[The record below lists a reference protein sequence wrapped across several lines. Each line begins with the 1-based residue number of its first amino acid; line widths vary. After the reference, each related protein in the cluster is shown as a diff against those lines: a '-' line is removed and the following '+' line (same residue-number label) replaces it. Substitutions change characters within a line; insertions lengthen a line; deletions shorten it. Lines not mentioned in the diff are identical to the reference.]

1 MKRDKTIVSAA
12 LLLIAIFIFYLFT
25 KPISDP
31 LKHTEII
38 GLKKIPLSDIRQ
50 ALNND
55 EYKNQSLLSLK
66 RSWIKEELKKNP
78 LVQDVKVQGI
88 LLPFTKIRILIKEIP
103 ILAVLDLGKERV
115 IFDTKG
121 TSYKIS
127 PEKFSYLEKI
137 FKNDGTAHKRTSSRL
152 RRTNDRNVLQVHED
166 HEDDENAEIGVR
178 EQSPDTI
185 PKIYA
190 KSSFY
195 TKENLHNLNAIIQHI
210 EKAIS
215 SIGFD
220 EKIHTIYCGPSENLR
235 LTGNHF
241 EYKIGKLSNRSLARV
256 KRLDLA
262 LIKIEELLTK
272 DKIDLKYIDLSLSTK
287 EIILGKNE

>member
-1 MKRDKTIVSAA
+1 MKRDKTITSVA
-12 LLLIAIFIFYLFT
+12 LLLIALFIFYLFT
-25 KPISDP
+25 QPISNP
-31 LKHTEII
+31 LEHTEII
-38 GLKKIPLSDIRQ
+38 GLKKIPLRDIKQ

-66 RSWIKEELKKNP
+66 RRWIKEELKKNP

-88 LLPFTKIRILIKEIP
+88 LLPTSKIRILVKEIP
-103 ILAVLDLGKERV
+103 ILAVLDLGKERI

-121 TSYKIS
+121 TSYKTS
-127 PEKFSYLEKI
+127 PENFSYLETI
-137 FKNDGTAHKRTSSRL
+137 FAGDS
-152 RRTNDRNVLQVHED
+152 
-166 HEDDENAEIGVR
+166 
-178 EQSPDTI
+178 I

-195 TKENLHNLNAIIQHI
+195 TKENLHNLNAIIRYI
-210 EKAIS
+210 ENVIS
-215 SIGFD
+215 SIGFH

-241 EYKIGKLSNRSLARV
+241 EYKIGKLTNRSLARV
-256 KRLDLA
+256 KRLDMA
-262 LIKIEELLTK
+262 LIKIEELLSK

-287 EIILGKNE
+287 EIILGKNKNE

>member
-1 MKRDKTIVSAA
+1 MKRDKKITSVA
-12 LLLIAIFIFYLFT
+12 LLLVALFIFYLFT

-137 FKNDGTAHKRTSSRL
+137 FREDRTAHKRTSSRL
-152 RRTNDRNVLQVHED
+152 RRTNDRSVLQVHED
-166 HEDDENAEIGVR
+166 HEDDENAEIGVW

-210 EKAIS
+210 ENAIS
-215 SIGFD
+215 SIGFH

-241 EYKIGKLSNRSLARV
+241 EYKIGKLNNRSLARV

>member
-1 MKRDKTIVSAA
+1 MKRDKKITSVA
-12 LLLIAIFIFYLFT
+12 LLLVALFIFYLFT

-137 FKNDGTAHKRTSSRL
+137 FREDRTAHKRTSSRL
-152 RRTNDRNVLQVHED
+152 RRTNDRSVLKVHED
-166 HEDDENAEIGVR
+166 HEDDENAEIEDCG
-178 EQSPDTI
+178 QS
-185 PKIYA
+185 
-190 KSSFY
+190 
-195 TKENLHNLNAIIQHI
+195 L
-210 EKAIS
+210 
-215 SIGFD
+215 
-220 EKIHTIYCGPSENLR
+220 
-235 LTGNHF
+235 
-241 EYKIGKLSNRSLARV
+241 LA
-256 KRLDLA
+256 
-262 LIKIEELLTK
+262 
-272 DKIDLKYIDLSLSTK
+272 STK
-287 EIILGKNE
+287 GLELEGCFFIL

>member
-1 MKRDKTIVSAA
+1 MKRDKKIISAA
-12 LLLIAIFIFYLFT
+12 LLLIALFIFYLFT

-103 ILAVLDLGKERV
+103 ILAVLDLGKEKI

-137 FKNDGTAHKRTSSRL
+137 F
-152 RRTNDRNVLQVHED
+152 
-166 HEDDENAEIGVR
+166 AE
-178 EQSPDTI
+178 ETI

-210 EKAIS
+210 ENAIS

-256 KRLDLA
+256 KRLDMA

>member
-12 LLLIAIFIFYLFT
+12 LLLIALFIFYLFA

-38 GLKKIPLSDIRQ
+38 GLKKIPLADIRQ

-137 FKNDGTAHKRTSSRL
+137 FKN
-152 RRTNDRNVLQVHED
+152 
-166 HEDDENAEIGVR
+166 ENAEIGVW

-185 PKIYA
+185 PRIYA

-210 EKAIS
+210 ENAIS
-215 SIGFD
+215 SIGFH

-241 EYKIGKLSNRSLARV
+241 EYKIGKLNNRSLARV
-256 KRLDLA
+256 KRLDMA

>member
-1 MKRDKTIVSAA
+1 M
-12 LLLIAIFIFYLFT
+12 LL
-25 KPISDP
+25 
-31 LKHTEII
+31 
-38 GLKKIPLSDIRQ
+38 
-50 ALNND
+50 
-55 EYKNQSLLSLK
+55 
-66 RSWIKEELKKNP
+66 EELSEEQKKAVTQSGN
-78 LVQDVKVQGI
+78 V
-88 LLPFTKIRILIKEIP
+88 LLTACPGS
-103 ILAVLDLGKERV
+103 GKTRV
-115 IFDTKG
+115 IV
-121 TSYKIS
+121 YKLAYVLANRDI
-127 PEKFSYLEKI
+127 
-137 FKNDGTAHKRTSSRL
+137 GTAHKRASSRL
-152 RRTNDRNVLQVHED
+152 RSTNDRSVLQVHED
-166 HEDDENAEIGVR
+166 HEDDENAEIGVW

-210 EKAIS
+210 ENAIS
-215 SIGFD
+215 SIGFH

-241 EYKIGKLSNRSLARV
+241 EYKIGKLNNRSLARV

>member
-1 MKRDKTIVSAA
+1 MKRDKKIISAA
-12 LLLIAIFIFYLFT
+12 LLLIALFIFYLFT

-31 LKHTEII
+31 LKHTEIL

-88 LLPFTKIRILIKEIP
+88 LLPSSKIRILIKEIP
-103 ILAVLDLGKERV
+103 ILAVLDLGKERI

-137 FKNDGTAHKRTSSRL
+137 FKN
-152 RRTNDRNVLQVHED
+152 
-166 HEDDENAEIGVR
+166 ENAEIEDWG
-178 EQSPDTI
+178 QSPDVI

-210 EKAIS
+210 EHAIS
-215 SIGFD
+215 SIGFH

-241 EYKIGKLSNRSLARV
+241 EYKIGKLNNRSLARV
-256 KRLDLA
+256 KRLDMA